1 MSKSPNVLNNS
12 SKALSAVL
20 GNPAKANSAM
30 SSITNAAA
38 NVAQSVRTSA
48 ANSMNSI
55 ANSIKSINTSVA
67 TPLQESIA
75 SVPESAPAL
84 GVMLPMILLIGALVI
99 GLTLVI
105 YYRSVI
111 EEQASDA
118 YSYVKGLFNGL
129 TKGSDPLPPP
139 AQNPLEYPIQE
150 QEDTSSTDI
159 INKLVPARAQV
170 FNVSANKYTY
180 SDAEPLCKALGAELA
195 TYDQVKKAWDEGA
208 DWCNYGWVKGQS
220 AVYPTQKAT
229 FDELQ
234 RGSTDDERLACGL
247 PGINGGFFDNPE
259 LRFGVNCYGEK
270 PAESSN
276 DLRIT
281 NERSKPPLTAD
292 ALGQKRKELAFKSQ
306 RDTIGVLPFKAHT
319 WSD

>member
-1 MSKSPNVLNNS
+1 MSKSPNVMTNS

-20 GNPAKANSAM
+20 GNPAKSNSAM
-30 SSITNAAA
+30 SSIANVATNA
-38 NVAQSVRTSA
+38 AQSVRTSA

-55 ANSIKSINTSVA
+55 ADSIKSINTSIS

-75 SVPESAPAL
+75 SVPDSAPSL
-84 GVMLPMILLIGALVI
+84 GIMLPMILIIGALVI
-99 GLTLVI
+99 GLTLVV
-105 YYRSVI
+105 YYRSII
-111 EEQASDA
+111 EEQASGA
-118 YSYVKGLFNGL
+118 YSYVKGLFTGL
-129 TKGSDPLPPP
+129 TTTPSGSESASASALPPP
-139 AQNPLEYPIQE
+139 EEVPPTPSI
-150 QEDTSSTDI
+150 DV
-159 INKLVPARAQV
+159 INQLVTGRKQV

-180 SDAEPLCKALGAELA
+180 SDAEPLCRALGAELA
-195 TYDQVKKAWDEGA
+195 TYDQVKQAWNDGA

-259 LRFGVNCYGEK
+259 LRFGVNCFGEK
-270 PAESSN
+270 PAETSN

-281 NERSKPPLTAD
+281 NERAIPPLTAD
-292 ALGQKRKELAFKSQ
+292 GLGQKRKELAYKAQ
-306 RDTIGVLPFKAHT
+306 RDTIGILPFKT
-319 WSD
+319 NSWSE